1 MLDFKEVE
9 KESVIQDW
17 KRFKKY
23 TCNLEHGL
31 RDYMLLNSFYYAL
44 TQHSKHLLDKESD
57 IRFLFNKP
65 YDVFIIL
72 DGMLVEDNI
81 YNSIKHAGIRN
92 MYVKEDNEI
101 EIDEE
106 ENIDLNTMDEK

>member
-1 MLDFKEVE
+1 
-9 KESVIQDW
+9 
-17 KRFKKY
+17 
-23 TCNLEHGL
+23 
-31 RDYMLLNSFYYAL
+31 MLLNSFYYGL
-44 TQHSKHLLDKESD
+44 TQHNKHLLDKESD

-65 YDVFIIL
+65 YDSFIIL

-81 YNSIKHAGIRN
+81 YNSIKHAEIRN